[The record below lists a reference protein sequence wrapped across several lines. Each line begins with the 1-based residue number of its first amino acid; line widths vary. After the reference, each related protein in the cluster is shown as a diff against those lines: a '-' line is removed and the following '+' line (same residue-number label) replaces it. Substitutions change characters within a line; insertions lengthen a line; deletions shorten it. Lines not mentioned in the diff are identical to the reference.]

1 MVESSCCDWA
11 DSYSKRTEQTIRMGQ
26 RRSSWATWWMVR
38 SIRGLGNAC
47 LRWDSHNLSRS
58 LLALR
63 CFFRGWC
70 FFAVWVLACCSL
82 CLLCQ
87 GLRCL
92 SFLLDR
98 QVLPKCLHLFFLFI
112 RLVPR
117 SRFLM
122 FLSIGSFINTVIV
135 FFLLG
140 NIKMKPCVSS
150 VRWLMGN

>member
-1 MVESSCCDWA
+1 MESSSCDWA

-26 RRSSWATWWMVR
+26 RRGSWATWWMVR

-47 LRWDSHNLSRS
+47 LRWDSHSHSRS
-58 LLALR
+58 LLSLR
-63 CFFRGWC
+63 CFLRGWC

-98 QVLPKCLHLFFLFI
+98 QVLQNVFICFSFLFDCFPD
-112 RLVPR
+112 RVFLCFYQLVPLLIQW
-117 SRFLM
+117 S
-122 FLSIGSFINTVIV
+122 

>member
-98 QVLPKCLHLFFLFI
+98 QVLQNVFICFFFLFDWFPD
-112 RLVPR
+112 RVFLCFYQLVP
-117 SRFLM
+117 L
-122 FLSIGSFINTVIV
+122 LIQWSF
-135 FFLLG
+135 FFYLETLKWNHACLL
-140 NIKMKPCVSS
+140 
-150 VRWLMGN
+150 